1 MFDETRPIFLQL
13 ADALADAILRGA
25 YEEGDQVPSTNELAA
40 FHRINPATAG
50 KGLNEL
56 VDRGVLEKRRGLGM
70 FVLPGAKERIG
81 ETRQGAF
88 VDQYVKPLLREA
100 AALGISAKQLHTLIE
115 DQAAQEADHDERD

>member
-13 ADALADAILRGA
+13 ADALADAILRGVYA
-25 YEEGDQVPSTNELAA
+25 EGDQVPSTNELAA

-70 FVLPGAKERIG
+70 FVLPCAKERIG
-81 ETRQGAF
+81 AERQGAF
-88 VDQYVKPLLREA
+88 IAQYVRPLLAEA
-100 AALGISAKQLHTLIE
+100 EALGMTREELQTLIQ
-115 DQAAQEADHDERD
+115 DQASEEATP

>member
-1 MFDETRPIFLQL
+1 MQL